1 MEFDRYD
8 NGRLAVVGVS
18 VDFPEVSDQWVGKS
32 DVIVP
37 VEANLAG
44 AGLFKSTTYRIEANG
59 KHYRIWRLT
68 RKGQIALKAQSAA

>member
-32 DVIVP
+32 DVVAPIDTD
-37 VEANLAG
+37 LG
-44 AGLFKSTTYRIEANG
+44 KGGLLKPTVYRIEANG
-59 KHYRIWRLT
+59 QHYRVWRLT